1 MKYEPSV
8 FKVTAMCPYGRL
20 RQNEGVWVDGLLE
33 RESFTLQFS
42 MTIQHTHS
50 PSPFLHQQYKCQ
62 AVCITA
68 SFLLWILLLAA
79 SLFDFSRK
87 LTRVKAGGF
96 L

>member
-1 MKYEPSV
+1 MKYEPM

-33 RESFTLQFS
+33 RESFTLHFS
-42 MTIQHTHS
+42 MTIQHT
-50 PSPFLHQQYKCQ
+50 PSPTLFLQQQYKCQ

-68 SFLLWILLLAA
+68 SSLLWILLLAA
-79 SLFDFSRK
+79 PLFDFSRK
-87 LTRVKAGGF
+87 LARVKAGGF